1 MLDSLYIAATG
12 MHAQQ
17 LNVDTISNNLANVNT
32 LGFKRARVN
41 FEDLVYRALPQG
53 GRRPAG
59 EIAAARQGS
68 GVAVGSSTQIF
79 TGGDL
84 KKTEQPLDLAVRGG
98 GFFEVTLT
106 DGSHAYTR
114 AGSFQLDRDG
124 FFTTAQGLLLSPT
137 IQVPPDASALTI
149 DTTGLVKATLP
160 DEAQPVELGQ
170 LELTGFVNEGGL
182 RPLGNNLYAP
192 TEQSG
197 DAQTGKPGEKGLGSV
212 AQGFV
217 ETSNV
222 KLVEEFVNLIVA
234 QRAYEASSKAI
245 QAADEML
252 AISNSLRR

>member
-41 FEDLVYRALPQG
+41 FEDLVYRQLPQA
-53 GRRPAG
+53 AG
-59 EIAAARQGS
+59 LRHQGDRVARLGT
-68 GVAVGSSTQIF
+68 GVAVGSVAQIF
-79 TGGDL
+79 AGGDL
-84 KKTEQPLDLAVRGG
+84 KKTELPLDLAVRGS
-98 GFFEVTLT
+98 GFFEVTLP

-124 FFTTAQGLLLSPT
+124 FIATAQGHQLSPT

-149 DTTGLVKATLP
+149 DAAGSVRVTLP
-160 DEAQPVELGQ
+160 GESQPVEIGQ
-170 LELTGFVNEGGL
+170 LELASFINEGGL
-182 RPLGNNLYAP
+182 RPLGDNLYGT
-192 TEQSG
+192 TEKSG

-252 AISNSLRR
+252 AITNSLRR